1 MSLEKIKQF
10 YKLIS
15 VSFFIQLTYI
25 GSAMAYEEPDYR
37 LIKSTDVYEI
47 RYYEDRLAIQ
57 TLQSSGNDRAFGR
70 LFEYISG
77 SNQSSSK
84 ISMTTPV
91 IEVDEGNGSLMHFF
105 LPKNYTKQSAPAPQA
120 KNVKLV
126 IVKGGY
132 YAVIRYSGRSTN
144 QNHQR
149 YSTVLQEALNRDGVT
164 FRNRPIKAIYNGP
177 FTPAFLRRNEAMFLI
192 DWD

>member
-1 MSLEKIKQF
+1 MSLEKIKQV

-15 VSFFIQLTYI
+15 VSFLIQLTYI
-25 GSAMAYEEPDYR
+25 GSAMAYEEPNYR
-37 LIKSTDVYEI
+37 LIKSTNVYEI
-47 RYYEDRLAIQ
+47 RYYEDRLAVQ

-70 LFEYISG
+70 LFKYISG
-77 SNQSSSK
+77 SNQSSLK

-91 IEVDEGNGSLMHFF
+91 IEVDEGSGSLMLFF

-132 YAVIRYSGRSTN
+132 YAVLRYSGRSTN
-144 QNHQR
+144 QNHER
-149 YSTVLQEALNRDGVT
+149 YAALLQEALNKAGVT
-164 FRNRPIKAIYNGP
+164 FRNSPIKAIYNGP
-177 FTPAFLRRNEAMFLI
+177 FIPAFLRRNEAMFLI